1 MKRIIII
8 VFIIVISIQV
18 NSQIRRGVSPF
29 RFNQHMY
36 LGANIGPNAF
46 LADGFSRYG
55 FDGSIGLSESVY
67 IGYNLTE
74 LLGARVLGTFGSIN
88 WPGILS
94 SDTPKHFSTM
104 LMSFEAL
111 LNISNFFE
119 VYNLKNP
126 LDISIFAGAGVIARE
141 KLTFDNEYIGL
152 LLKGGINADYRLNY
166 KYNINLSITG
176 NIVNEKFNESDTG
189 VPFDAFPEVKIGVTY
204 SIRTG
209 SIR

>member
-88 WPGILS
+88 WSGILS

-104 LMSFEAL
+104 SMSFEAL
-111 LNISNFFE
+111 LNTSNFFE
-119 VYNLKNP
+119 VYNLKNH
-126 LDISIFAGAGVIARE
+126 
-141 KLTFDNEYIGL
+141 
-152 LLKGGINADYRLNY
+152 
-166 KYNINLSITG
+166 
-176 NIVNEKFNESDTG
+176 
-189 VPFDAFPEVKIGVTY
+189 
-204 SIRTG
+204 
-209 SIR
+209 